1 MQTAW
6 GAAYFLH
13 AIFATLMQ
21 RLGRLL
27 LAGLTLD
34 LCLGVFLQQGAVSVH
49 TESTRLL
56 WTLCDIA
63 EQRKGLSPQEAF

>member
-1 MQTAW
+1 
-6 GAAYFLH
+6 
-13 AIFATLMQ
+13 MQ